1 MKYYLSI
8 DIGAS
13 SGRHILSHIEDG
25 KLVLEEVFRF
35 ENGMDEKDGHLIW
48 DYKKLFANIVEGMK
62 ECKKLGKVPET
73 MGIDTWGVD
82 YALIDKDDN
91 VIGEVFAYRDS
102 RTEEPI
108 KKVHSIVPFEK
119 LYERTGSQ
127 FQIYN
132 TVYQLYTDKLSGK
145 LDKAERFL
153 MMPDFFNFLL
163 TGVKKNEFTNA
174 SMSRY
179 GRFGCSRLS

>member
-1 MKYYLSI
+1 MYYLAV

-13 SGRHILSHIEDG
+13 SGRHILSYVENG
-25 KLVLEEVFRF
+25 KLILEEVYRF
-35 ENGMDEKDGHLIW
+35 ENGMEEKDGHLIW
-48 DYKKLFANIVEGMK
+48 DYKKLFNNIVEGMK
-62 ECKKLGKVPET
+62 ECKKLGKIPET

-108 KKVHSIVPFEK
+108 KKVHSIVSFET
-119 LYERTGSQ
+119 LYERTGTQ

-132 TVYQLYTDKLSGK
+132 TIYQLYT
-145 LDKAERFL
+145 R
-153 MMPDFFNFLL
+153 
-163 TGVKKNEFTNA
+163 
-174 SMSRY
+174 
-179 GRFGCSRLS
+179 

>member
-1 MKYYLSI
+1 MEKYFLAI

-25 KLVLEEVFRF
+25 KLKLEEVYRF
-35 ENGMDEKDGHLIW
+35 ENGMDEKDGHLVW
-48 DYKKLFANIVEGMK
+48 DYRKLFKNIVDGLK
-62 ECKKLGKVPET
+62 ECKKIGKIPVSV
-73 MGIDTWGVD
+73 GIDTWGVD
-82 YALIDKDDN
+82 YALLDENDE
-91 VIGEVFAYRDS
+91 VIGDVYAYRDS

-132 TVYQLYTDKLSGK
+132 TIYQLYTDKDSL
-145 LDKAERFL
+145 
-153 MMPDFFNFLL
+153 
-163 TGVKKNEFTNA
+163 
-174 SMSRY
+174 
-179 GRFGCSRLS
+179 

>member
-1 MKYYLSI
+1 MYYLAV

-13 SGRHILSHIEDG
+13 SGRHILGEYKEGKLILKEIYRFSNGAVKRDG
-25 KLVLEEVFRF
+25 KLVWDTEE
-35 ENGMDEKDGHLIW
+35 
-48 DYKKLFANIVEGMK
+48 LFKNIVEGLK
-62 ECKKLGKVPET
+62 ECGKLGVVPYSV
-73 MGIDTWGVD
+73 GIDTWGVD

-132 TVYQLYTDKLSGK
+132 TIYKG
-145 LDKAERFL
+145 EI
-153 MMPDFFNFLL
+153 
-163 TGVKKNEFTNA
+163 
-174 SMSRY
+174 
-179 GRFGCSRLS
+179 